1 MELNQSITKKK
12 HFGTLIILLL
22 LITAVSI
29 PFSAILGSSD
39 ISINQVWDVY
49 KDVLGIEKHKEIDAS
64 IRTIVWDLRFP
75 RALLAIFVG
84 AGLAMS
90 GCAMQAVTK
99 NVMAEP
105 YTLGVASGA
114 SLFAAFSIAFL
125 QSYRMLFGL
134 GVSGF
139 AFIGALVS
147 MFVVFKLAAGNSVG
161 RSTNRLILSGVA
173 ISIFCNAALRL
184 IISIVRS
191 EAKLRGIIFWTMGS
205 LGSARWSGLL
215 PPLLAAVFGFLL
227 LFAYSETLNL
237 MSLGSETAVSLGV
250 NIEVFQRRIIA
261 TISLITAVMV
271 SASGCIGFIGL
282 VIPHLSRKIVGADH
296 RNLLPVASLI
306 GSLALLWA
314 DAFSRIIIAPE
325 ELPIGVLTAL
335 IGVPFFLFLLHRG
348 GESL

>member
-1 MELNQSITKKK
+1 MNIKQKANEKWRVGSLV
-12 HFGTLIILLL
+12 LLL
-22 LITAVSI
+22 VVIVIISI
-29 PFSAILGSSD
+29 PLSTILGSSD
-39 ISINQVWDVY
+39 IALHQVWDVY
-49 KDVLGIEKHKEIDAS
+49 KEAIGLPNHAEIEAPV
-64 IRTIVWDLRFP
+64 RTIIWDLRFP

-125 QSYRMLFGL
+125 RSYRLPLEL

-139 AFIGALVS
+139 AFLGALLA
-147 MFVVFKLAAGNSVG
+147 MFTVFKLAAGNTVG

-173 ISIFCNAALRL
+173 ISIFCNAVLQL
-184 IISIVRS
+184 IISAVRS
-191 EAKLRGIIFWTMGS
+191 EAKLRGIIYWTMGS
-205 LGSARWSGLL
+205 LGAARWFGLL
-215 PPLLAAVFGFLL
+215 PPLIAAGLGFII
-227 LFAYSETLNL
+227 LFACSETLNL

-250 NIEVFQRRIIA
+250 NIQVFQRRIIA
-261 TISLITAVMV
+261 TISLVTAVMV
-271 SASGCIGFIGL
+271 SASGCIGFVGL
-282 VIPHLSRKIVGADH
+282 VIPHVSRKLVGADH
-296 RNLLPVASLI
+296 RNLLPIASLI

-325 ELPIGVLTAL
+325 ELSVGVLTAL
-335 IGVPFFLFLLHRG
+335 VGVPFFLFLLRK
-348 GESL
+348 GEQIV